1 MCKKENKMILG
12 FTGTQRGMTEKQKNK
27 VRDLFILL
35 DVAELH
41 HGDCIGADANAH
53 DIFKCCRK
61 QRIVLHPPSNP
72 EKRAFCS
79 GNASMPPLPYL
90 DRNKNIVMA
99 TEALIATPGETEEQL
114 RSGTWST
121 VRFARKLGRPIYLVL
136 PDGSVKEENVITMD
150 DPAFQ

>member
-1 MCKKENKMILG
+1 MRVG

-35 DVAELH
+35 AATEFH
-41 HGDCIGADANAH
+41 HGDCIGADAHAH

-61 QRIVLHPPSNP
+61 QRIVLHPPTIP
-72 EKRAFCS
+72 DKRAFCS
-79 GNASMPPLPYL
+79 AHHSLPPLPYL
-90 DRNKNIVMA
+90 DRNKEIVLS
-99 TEALIATPGETEEQL
+99 TDLLIATPGEPDEQL

-121 VRFARKLGRPIYLVL
+121 IRFARKQGRPLYIVL
-136 PDGSVKEENVITMD
+136 PDGSTREENTAN